1 MQKGFTLLEIMI
13 VIAII
18 GVLAAIAIPSYQE
31 YVIKVK
37 RGEMKTSMM
46 SISQSLQRYL
56 VANKNFANRANS
68 QQFNRQ
74 FGQLTSAG
82 GENYPQSGQ
91 ALYTVTLQF
100 NANNRDWVLTATPI
114 ANTSQDRNGHIML
127 NSQGHKCWTK
137 GQACSL
143 SATSKWDD

>member
-1 MQKGFTLLEIMI
+1 MQKGFTLLEVMI
-13 VIAII
+13 VVAIL
-18 GVLAAIAIPSYQE
+18 GVLAAIAIPSYQN

-37 RGEMKTSMM
+37 RGEMKTSLM
-46 SISQSLQRYL
+46 SISQSLQRYQ
-56 VANKNFANRANS
+56 VANKTFANAASSN
-68 QQFNRQ
+68 QFKK
-74 FGQLTSAG
+74 LVAAS
-82 GENYPQSGQ
+82 GETYPQTGQ
-91 ALYTVTLQF
+91 ALYTVKLQF

-114 ANTSQDRNGHIML
+114 AAKSQEKDGHIML